1 VNNKFWVCKSEITQN
16 PAFKTEHLKPI
27 FAALFKWLMHF
38 LIFSLIFS
46 TCIFISFKYFPRF
59 GINIIPSITINY
71 LTATVFASFSRM
83 EVFSIIA
90 IVEVPWFFMAVLTG
104 MAFIL
109 TFLTFALSTQKVGV
123 AMTVVSGKM
132 SIILS
137 VMVGFLFLAEPY
149 NFAKIAGIVLAII
162 AFYLTN
168 KSKTDQQIE
177 KKYLFLPLL
186 IFIGTGANDSL
197 MKLSGVYFANR
208 DEILFL
214 TATFFAAFVIGF
226 VILLYKYYD
235 KTLNIKYKDVF
246 AGVLLG
252 ILNWFSTLFF
262 IKGLFVL
269 PISFF
274 VPVFNAALVFIAAV
288 TGYFFFGE
296 KLSVMNRVGIALAL
310 LAIAVIALS

>member
-1 VNNKFWVCKSEITQN
+1 MNNKFWGWEFEISQN

-27 FAALFKWLMHF
+27 FATLFKWLMYY
-38 LIFSLIFS
+38 LILSLFFS

-59 GINIIPSITINY
+59 GINILPAITINY
-71 LTATVFASFSRM
+71 LTATILGYFSRI
-83 EVFSIIA
+83 EVFSIFA
-90 IVEVPWFFMAVLTG
+90 LVQAPWFFMAILTG

-109 TFLTFALSTQKVGV
+109 TFFTFALSTQRVGV

-137 VMVGFLFLAEPY
+137 ATVGFLLLAEPY
-149 NFAKIAGIVLAII
+149 TFTKIEGIMVAII
-162 AFYLTN
+162 AFYFTN
-168 KSKTDQQIE
+168 KRKEDIQIE

-197 MKLSGVYFANR
+197 MKLSGVYFPNR
-208 DEILFL
+208 DEIQFL

-226 VILLYKYYD
+226 VILVYKYYD
-235 KTLNIKYKDVF
+235 KTLNIKYKDVVS
-246 AGVLLG
+246 GILLG

-288 TGYFFFGE
+288 SGYFFFGE
-296 KLSVMNRVGIALAL
+296 KLSVLNRVGIALAL
-310 LAIAVIALS
+310 IAIAVIALS